1 MLPYLKPLWSPSF
14 TLTDT
19 AEHTHSSQL
28 LLSYFWK
35 PVEWQNKDG
44 AGSTFIQSMHLHSKT
59 RKETKI
65 TTLSALLYADS

>member
-14 TLTDT
+14 TVTDT
-19 AEHTHSSQL
+19 AEHTQSSQL

-44 AGSTFIQSMHLHSKT
+44 GWVYFYSVRAFT
-59 RKETKI
+59 
-65 TTLSALLYADS
+65 